1 MCCWSSAGLS
11 SSTPWHCLL
20 NHKDNG
26 MWLGCSSDTG
36 PLFLHQSKHNA
47 ARRHS
52 PTVQSCHK
60 IPFLHPPPA
69 YGTFLM
75 GSWQHQL
82 RLHWEPCCLPNN
94 HLQCSSSLPSCQD
107 LADPGIPP
115 TPRQA
120 SIILTTTTTTFLSF
134 QPSLPLPTS
143 SVHIVEMFFSAVLG
157 SFPSQNSLVPSFTA
171 LLASH
176 TPYHFGGSG
185 TLCVCACVSY
195 VLASAGLFVFTLS
208 NVTSKNICP
217 SEIL

>member
-1 MCCWSSAGLS
+1 MCFWSSAGLR

-120 SIILTTTTTTFLSF
+120 SIILTTTTTNFLEFPAILASPHKLSTHRRNVFQCCPGELSLTKLSCPLIHSSVGLPYTLSF
-134 QPSLPLPTS
+134 WGFWD
-143 SVHIVEMFFSAVLG
+143 SVCVC
-157 SFPSQNSLVPSFTA
+157 
-171 LLASH
+171 
-176 TPYHFGGSG
+176 
-185 TLCVCACVSY
+185 LCVICISICWP
-195 VLASAGLFVFTLS
+195 LCIHTEQC
-208 NVTSKNICP
+208 NKQKHMSK
-217 SEIL
+217 